1 MNRFGWTNKSNN
13 MKKITLNFM
22 KTLLL
27 ALFCIVGTDVAA
39 QSQFNPVI
47 SGGST
52 SGLGR
57 APQGSHRF
65 TRTHFIVTA
74 AEMTAGGFAAGE
86 QVNGIGFSYAAA
98 QNIATSG
105 NIAIYLENT
114 TDVSNVKSTTWTT
127 AIASMTVVSNATTTI
142 PAIVGDY
149 NIDFSNGNTFTYTG
163 GNLYVAFDYQNLTN
177 ALSTPN
183 SAFCLSQTVGSAPGA
198 ATTSSLTTTPPT
210 TASRSSF
217 RPQVRLAFPVA
228 CARPTNLSASG
239 ATPTSANLTW
249 DLAGASG
256 LEVQWGN
263 QGFTVGSGTSVTGT
277 AVVSPFTLSGLA
289 PSTVY
294 DYYVRTLCTDG
305 SISNWNGPFT
315 FTSLFQ
321 PSNVPY
327 NTSFENTQFPFL
339 GWVVERDPAG
349 NVGIFWAPINYGAGS
364 ANVQDGA
371 FTARV
376 GANVTT
382 ATANDWIISRGV
394 NLTAGNTAVI
404 EFYAAVE
411 QNSGTTTPASY
422 KLTVGTSQNAGA
434 QTTVII
440 DAPTFSN
447 TAYVLKSHN
456 YVVPA
461 TGVYYFGIQNAI
473 PPNPTGSVRMFVD
486 NFTIT
491 QTLSTDSVDASNFVI
506 YPNPTNDI
514 ITISSSTYSFNEV
527 VIVDLNGRVIKSAT
541 FENVSLATLDVASL
555 TAGVYFLNIS
565 SDEGVVNKKI
575 IKN

>member
-127 AIASMTVVSNATTTI
+127 AIASMTEVSNATTTI

-149 NIDFSNGNTFTYTG
+149 NIDFSNGSTFTYTG

-177 ALSTPN
+177 TLSMPN
-183 SAFCLSQTVGSAPGA
+183 TARCDNQPVGGASGA
-198 ATTSSLTTTPPT
+198 ATVSATTTAAPT
-210 TASRSSF
+210 ATMGRSSF

-249 DLAGASG
+249 DLAGAGG
-256 LEVQWGN
+256 LEVQWGG
-263 QGFTVGSGTSVTGT
+263 QGFTVGSGTSVTGA
-277 AVVSPFTLSGLA
+277 AVVSPFTLSGL
-289 PSTVY
+289 PPNTVY

-327 NTSFENTQFPFL
+327 NTGFENTQFPFL

-349 NVGIFWAPINYGAGS
+349 TTGNFWQTINFGVGSP
-364 ANVQDGA
+364 NVQDGA
-371 FTARV
+371 FAARV
-376 GANVTT
+376 GAGVTT

-394 NLTAGNTAVI
+394 NLTAGSAAII
-404 EFYAAVE
+404 EFFVAV
-411 QNSGTTTPASY
+411 QQVGTTTPASY
-422 KLTVGTSQNAGA
+422 KLTVGTSQNVAA

-447 TAYVLKSHN
+447 TAYVLKTHS
-456 YVVPA
+456 YTAPA

-473 PPNPTGSVRMFVD
+473 PANPTGSLSMVVD
-486 NFTIT
+486 NFTVT
-491 QTLSTDSVDASNFVI
+491 QTLSVDSVDASNFVI
-506 YPNPTNDI
+506 YPNPANDMI
-514 ITISSSTYSFNEV
+514 AINSSNYTFNNV
-527 VIVDLNGRVIKSAT
+527 AIVDLNGRVIKVAS
-541 FENVSLATLDVASL
+541 FDNVSEASL
-555 TAGVYFLNIS
+555 DIAALASGIYFMNITS
-565 SDEGVVNKKI
+565 NEGMVNKKI